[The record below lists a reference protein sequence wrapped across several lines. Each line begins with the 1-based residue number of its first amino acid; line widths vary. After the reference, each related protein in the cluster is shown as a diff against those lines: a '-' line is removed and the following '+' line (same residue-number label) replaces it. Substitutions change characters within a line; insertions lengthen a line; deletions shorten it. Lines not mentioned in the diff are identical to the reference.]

1 MIDSIITSL
10 AHSLDEVI
18 EIILFGFAFFFI
30 ERINPADKTAKF
42 FKDDMNNEIF
52 LAAINAFLFI
62 PLCLI
67 VSSLFVAITLQPLI
81 PYQMFAPQIQSLPIA
96 VQILI
101 GSIIVDFSTYWRHRF
116 THFHMWSYHSVH
128 HSAKQLT
135 WISGLRLHPIDL
147 LAALM
152 LTSSILYIVGF
163 SGVGFLGTIIF
174 IKLMNYTTH
183 MNYNLKFGKPLR
195 YILASP
201 HYHRWHHATEKSAY
215 DKNFCGAFPF
225 LDIIFGTYYHPE
237 ELPQGYGLSPQ
248 EQKNFPEHSNIGWL
262 TYPFKRTY
270 KIWKKKL
277 GHAKKNRK

>member
-1 MIDSIITSL
+1 MIDSVL
-10 AHSLDEVI
+10 KYLNQPLLDTA
-18 EIILFGFAFFFI
+18 EIILFGLAFFFI
-30 ERINPADKTAKF
+30 EKINPADKNAKF
-42 FKDDMNNEIF
+42 FKDDMNNELF
-52 LAAINAFLFI
+52 LALTNAFIFI
-62 PLCLI
+62 PLCALI
-67 VSSLFVAITLQPLI
+67 STLFVGMTLAPLL
-81 PYQMFAPQIQSLPIA
+81 PYQMFAPQIQSLPLA
-96 VQILI
+96 FQVIL
-101 GSIIVDFSTYWRHRF
+101 GAIIVDFSTYWRHRF

-135 WISGLRLHPIDL
+135 WISGLRLHPIDI
-147 LAALM
+147 LASLM
-152 LTSSILYIVGF
+152 LTSFILYIVGF
-163 SGVGFLGTIIF
+163 SGAGFFGTIIF
-174 IKLMNYTTH
+174 IKVMNYMTH

-248 EQKNFPEHSNIGWL
+248 EQKNFPERSNIGWL
-262 TYPFKRTY
+262 TYPFNRTY

-277 GHAKKNRK
+277 GYAKKQ